1 MKVLDK
7 ISKKFGFTRTE
18 TNVIIFI
25 LSACL
30 IGLAVNI
37 FKNIKNDQSYLEF
50 DYKKQDSLFN
60 AISNEPLKG
69 DSIKNK
75 EEKKI
80 DSHRELLDFTKEKLT
95 KPKAEKLTSSSK
107 IININTATISELSSL
122 PGLGEKTAKGII
134 EYREKHGKIK
144 NIDELLKVKGIG
156 KAKLSKIKDR
166 ISIK

>member
-1 MKVLDK
+1 MKVLEK

-37 FKNIKNDQSYLEF
+37 LKNIKNDQSYLEF

-60 AISNEPLKG
+60 AVSNEPLAG

-95 KPKAEKLTSSSK
+95 KPKAEKSTSSSK
-107 IININTATISELSSL
+107 IININTAIISELSSL

-134 EYREKHGKIK
+134 EYREKHGRIK

-156 KAKLSKIKDR
+156 KAKLSKVKNR
-166 ISIK
+166 ISIE

>member
-1 MKVLDK
+1 MKVLERV
-7 ISKKFGFTRTE
+7 SRKFGFTRTE

-60 AISNEPLKG
+60 AVSNEPLTG

-95 KPKAEKLTSSSK
+95 IPKAEKPASASK
-107 IININTATISELSSL
+107 IININTATISELNSL

-134 EYREKHGKIK
+134 EYREKHGRIK
-144 NIDELLKVKGIG
+144 NLDELLKVKGIG
-156 KAKLSKIKDR
+156 KAKLSKIKDW
-166 ISIK
+166 ISIE

>member
-1 MKVLDK
+1 MKVLEK

-60 AISNEPLKG
+60 AVSNEPLNG

-80 DSHRELLDFTKEKLT
+80 DSHHELLDFTKEKLT
-95 KPKAEKLTSSSK
+95 NPKAEKSTSSSK

-122 PGLGEKTAKGII
+122 PGIGEKTAKGII
-134 EYREKHGKIK
+134 EYREKHSRIK
-144 NIDELLKVKGIG
+144 NISELLKVKGIG

-166 ISIK
+166 ISIE

>member
-1 MKVLDK
+1 MKLLDK
-7 ISKKFGFTRTE
+7 ISKKIGFSRTE

-25 LSACL
+25 LFACL

-60 AISNEPLKG
+60 AVSNEPLAG

-80 DSHRELLDFTKEKLT
+80 DSHLELLDFTKGKLT
-95 KPKAEKLTSSSK
+95 NPKVEKSISPSK
-107 IININTATISELSSL
+107 IININTATIPELSSL

-134 EYREKHGKIK
+134 EYREKHGRIKI
-144 NIDELLKVKGIG
+144 IDELLKVKGIG
-156 KAKLSKIKDR
+156 KAKLSKIKNR
-166 ISIK
+166 ISIE

>member
-1 MKVLDK
+1 MKLLEK
-7 ISKKFGFTRTE
+7 LSKKIGFTRTE

-37 FKNIKNDQSYLEF
+37 FKDIKNNQSYLEF

-60 AISNEPLKG
+60 AVSNEPLTG
-69 DSIKNK
+69 DSLKNK

-80 DSHRELLDFTKEKLT
+80 DSKRELLDFTKEKIT
-95 KPKAEKLTSSSK
+95 KPKAEKSTASSK
-107 IININTATISELSSL
+107 IININTATISELSLL

-134 EYREKHGKIK
+134 EDREKHGRIK
-144 NIDELLKVKGIG
+144 SLDELLKVKGIG
-156 KAKLSKIKDR
+156 KAKLSKIRDR
-166 ISIK
+166 ISIE

>member
-1 MKVLDK
+1 MKVLEK

-60 AISNEPLKG
+60 AVSNESLTG

-95 KPKAEKLTSSSK
+95 KPKVEKSTSSSK
-107 IININTATISELSSL
+107 IININTVTISELSSL
-122 PGLGEKTAKGII
+122 PGIGEKTAKGII
-134 EYREKHGKIK
+134 EFREKHGRIK

-156 KAKLSKIKDR
+156 KAKLSKIKNR
-166 ISIK
+166 ISIE

>member
-1 MKVLDK
+1 MKVLEK

-60 AISNEPLKG
+60 AVSNEPLAG

-95 KPKAEKLTSSSK
+95 KPKAEKSTSSSK

-122 PGLGEKTAKGII
+122 PGIGEKTAKGII
-134 EYREKHGKIK
+134 EFREKHGRIK
-144 NIDELLKVKGIG
+144 NIDELLKAKGIG
-156 KAKLSKIKDR
+156 KTKLSKIKNR
-166 ISIK
+166 ISIE

>member
-1 MKVLDK
+1 MKLLEK
-7 ISKKFGFTRTE
+7 ISKKIGFTRTE
-18 TNVIIFI
+18 TNVILFI

-37 FKNIKNDQSYLEF
+37 LKNIKNDQSYLEF

-60 AISNEPLKG
+60 AVSNEPLAG

-95 KPKAEKLTSSSK
+95 EPKAEKSTSSSK

-134 EYREKHGKIK
+134 EYREKHGRIK
-144 NIDELLKVKGIG
+144 NLNELLKVKGIG
-156 KAKLSKIKDR
+156 KAKLSKIKNR
-166 ISIK
+166 ISIE

>member
-1 MKVLDK
+1 MKVLK
-7 ISKKFGFTRTE
+7 KFSKKFGFTRTE

-60 AISNEPLKG
+60 AVSNEPLTG

-95 KPKAEKLTSSSK
+95 KPKAEKSTSSSK

-134 EYREKHGKIK
+134 DYREKHGRIRNK
-144 NIDELLKVKGIG
+144 NELLKVKGIG
-156 KAKLSKIKDR
+156 KTKLSKIKDR
-166 ISIK
+166 ISIE

>member
-1 MKVLDK
+1 MKVLEK

-18 TNVIIFI
+18 TNVILFI

-37 FKNIKNDQSYLEF
+37 FKNLKNDQAYLEF

-60 AISNEPLKG
+60 AVSNEPLYG

-80 DSHRELLDFTKEKLT
+80 DSHRELLDFTKEKLAN
-95 KPKAEKLTSSSK
+95 PKAEKSASLSK
-107 IININTATISELSSL
+107 IININIATITELNLL

-134 EYREKHGKIK
+134 EYREKHGRIK
-144 NIDELLKVKGIG
+144 NINELLKVKGIG
-156 KAKLSKIKDR
+156 KAKLIKIRDR
-166 ISIK
+166 ISIE

>member
-1 MKVLDK
+1 MKVLEK
-7 ISKKFGFTRTE
+7 ISKKIGFTRTE

-37 FKNIKNDQSYLEF
+37 FKNIKNNQSYLEF

-60 AISNEPLKG
+60 AVSNEPPTG

-80 DSHRELLDFTKEKLT
+80 DSHHELLDFTKEKISKSKT
-95 KPKAEKLTSSSK
+95 EKSVSSSK
-107 IININTATISELSSL
+107 IININTAAISELSSL
-122 PGLGEKTAKGII
+122 PGIGEKTAKGII
-134 EYREKHGKIK
+134 EYRERHGRIK

-156 KAKLSKIKDR
+156 KAKLSKLTDR
-166 ISIK
+166 ILIE

>member
-1 MKVLDK
+1 MNRLEK
-7 ISKKFGFTRTE
+7 ISKKIGFTRTE

-60 AISNEPLKG
+60 AVSNEPLAG
-69 DSIKNK
+69 DPIKNK

-95 KPKAEKLTSSSK
+95 KPKAEKSTSSSK

-122 PGLGEKTAKGII
+122 PGIGEKTAKGII
-134 EYREKHGKIK
+134 EYREKHGRIK

-156 KAKLSKIKDR
+156 KAKLSKIKNR
-166 ISIK
+166 ISIE

>member
-1 MKVLDK
+1 MKVFEK

-37 FKNIKNDQSYLEF
+37 IKNIKNDQSYLEF

-60 AISNEPLKG
+60 AVSNEPLTG
-69 DSIKNK
+69 DSIKK

-80 DSHRELLDFTKEKLT
+80 DSHRELLDFTKEKLS

-107 IININTATISELSSL
+107 IININTAKILELSLL
-122 PGLGEKTAKGII
+122 PGIGEKTARGII
-134 EYREKHGKIK
+134 EYREKHGRIK
-144 NIDELLKVKGIG
+144 NKEELFKVKGIG
-156 KAKLSKIKDR
+156 KAKLSKIRDR
-166 ISIK
+166 ISIE

>member
-1 MKVLDK
+1 MKLLEK
-7 ISKKFGFTRTE
+7 ISKKIGFTRTE
-18 TNVIIFI
+18 TNVILFI

-37 FKNIKNDQSYLEF
+37 LKNIKNDQSYLEF

-60 AISNEPLKG
+60 AVSNEPLAG

-80 DSHRELLDFTKEKLT
+80 DSHHELLDFTKEKLT
-95 KPKAEKLTSSSK
+95 KPKAEKSTSSSK

-134 EYREKHGKIK
+134 EYREKHGRIK

-156 KAKLSKIKDR
+156 KAKLSKIKNR
-166 ISIK
+166 ISIE

>member
-1 MKVLDK
+1 MKVLEK
-7 ISKKFGFTRTE
+7 VSKKLGFTRTE

-37 FKNIKNDQSYLEF
+37 FKSIKNDQSYLEF

-60 AISNEPLKG
+60 AVSNEPLIG
-69 DSIKNK
+69 DSLKNK

-80 DSHRELLDFTKEKLT
+80 DSHRELLDFTKEKLN
-95 KPKAEKLTSSSK
+95 KPKAEKPASTSK
-107 IININTATISELSSL
+107 IIKINTATISELSSL

-134 EYREKHGKIK
+134 EYREKHGRIK
-144 NIDELLKVKGIG
+144 NFDELLKIKGIG
-156 KAKLSKIKDR
+156 KAKLNKFKDK